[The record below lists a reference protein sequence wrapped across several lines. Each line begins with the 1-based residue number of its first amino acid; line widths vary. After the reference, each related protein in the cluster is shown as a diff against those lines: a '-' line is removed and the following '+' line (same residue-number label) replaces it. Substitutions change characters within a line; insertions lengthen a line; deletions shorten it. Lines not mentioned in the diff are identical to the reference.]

1 MCREDQ
7 LILTIKATKTRGSTH
22 NFLGHVTKGNRKL
35 RCLKTIGTPTQQEAH
50 AIK

>member
-7 LILTIKATKTRGSTH
+7 LILTIRATKTRGSTL
-22 NFLGHVTKGNRKL
+22 NFLGPLTKGNYKL
-35 RCLKTIGTPTQQEAH
+35 LKTIGTPAQQEAH